1 MGVVPAT
8 GSEVSMGKIS
18 VVLGLFANTGT
29 VANLGLNSSLGVG
42 RNRTTSGV
50 ASVAYLWIPCHLISY
65 DGFSVQEQ
73 LIDGTFSESEFFS

>member
-18 VVLGLFANTGT
+18 VVLGLFANTGS

-50 ASVAYLWIPCHLISY
+50 ASIASGSLT
-65 DGFSVQEQ
+65 QE
-73 LIDGTFSESEFFS
+73 GESFGGLSGSGVYPA

>member
-18 VVLGLFANTGT
+18 VVLGLFANTGS

-50 ASVAYLWIPCHLISY
+50 ASIASGSLT
-65 DGFSVQEQ
+65 QESTSFGG
-73 LIDGTFSESEFFS
+73 LSGSGVYPA

>member
-42 RNRTTSGV
+42 RNRSYSNV
-50 ASVAYLWIPCHLISY
+50 ASIAS
-65 DGFSVQEQ
+65 GSASQESSDFGG
-73 LIDGTFSESEFFS
+73 LSGSGTY

>member
-50 ASVAYLWIPCHLISY
+50 ASVASGSEIAESS
-65 DGFSVQEQ
+65 GFGGLSGSGVYP
-73 LIDGTFSESEFFS
+73 L